1 VFFVSEWLR
10 ATETTAISFKRLCNQ
25 HFKLSHKEINLM
37 TTSHTRQLNGV
48 ETPSGI
54 LTWSRVAIDA
64 GNRSIAAC
72 DGLNQLKLMPS
83 VYADLEPYDIAP
95 VCQDSAVI
103 EYLNDGPAASK
114 GQRWVVGQLAAD
126 LQGKATFEQEK
137 ANLQGK
143 LCLAAIELPKG
154 QRQCVIQ
161 TLVVCT
167 PNHLATDKIKVII
180 ESLQG
185 IHQFNRNG
193 EDYTIHIRKV
203 EIQPETL
210 GAYRLAMQEGWF
222 QYKRPNGIL
231 DLGGK
236 TSIAQI
242 YLSSGMFPV
251 DGRVILPG
259 TYALALACAKHPK
272 LRCMDTS
279 PDLTL
284 IMDAIANGS
293 FTYGSTDINFGDKF
307 SEYRDEWLGVIRDKL
322 KLGWAKYLP
331 QLGEVLVVGGSAPL
345 AKSLCATSKGR
356 FKIAPLPQVANVKG
370 MRCDG

>member
-1 VFFVSEWLR
+1 MFLWLAITRIEQAHCKQTQALTYQTFQVFS
-10 ATETTAISFKRLCNQ
+10 Q
-25 HFKLSHKEINLM
+25 EINHM

-54 LTWSRVAIDA
+54 LVWSRVAIDA
-64 GNRSIAAC
+64 GNRSVAAC

-83 VYADLEPYDIAP
+83 IYADLQPYDIAP
-95 VCQDSAVI
+95 VCPDSAVI
-103 EYLNDGPAASK
+103 EYFNGPAAPE
-114 GQRWVVGQLAAD
+114 GQRWVVGQLAAE

-143 LCLAAIELPKG
+143 LCLAAIELPQG
-154 QRQCVIQ
+154 QYQCMIH

-167 PNHLATDKIKVII
+167 PNHLATEKAKAIT
-180 ESLQG
+180 ESLRG

-193 EDYTIHIRKV
+193 QDYTINIRKV
-203 EIQPETL
+203 EVQPETL
-210 GAYRLAMQEGWF
+210 GAYRLAIQEGWF

-242 YLSSGMFPV
+242 YLPSGMFPV

-272 LRCMDTS
+272 LISMDTS

-284 IMDAIANGS
+284 IMDGIANS
-293 FTYGSTDINFGDKF
+293 TFTYGSTDINFGDKF
-307 SEYRDEWLGVIRDKL
+307 SGYRDEWLGEIRDKL
-322 KLGWAKYLP
+322 KLGWTKYLP